1 MSTFIE
7 DLKAEVKELEKHG
20 LENSLVVVNAF
31 LDNPDKRM
39 FIAIS
44 KLVNALAAEIEKLT
58 ANGVTD
64 LLNGDDRNH
73 TNKIIR
79 DYLGTYDDFLLTT
92 LSTQNDNKNF
102 IFKKQGERKELVYS
116 FLDLSVFESLQSIA
130 KVNIKKKSDDLYA
143 YTQ

>member
-7 DLKAEVKELEKHG
+7 DLKSEVKELEKHG

-64 LLNGDDRNH
+64 LLNGDDKVFERANV
-73 TNKIIR
+73 IITKFGEYCKVLSAGKEIAGIVGEKEE
-79 DYLGTYDDFLLTT
+79 DDGDFLTN
-92 LSTQNDNKNF
+92 QA
-102 IFKKQGERKELVYS
+102 KKHQK
-116 FLDLSVFESLQSIA
+116 D
-130 KVNIKKKSDDLYA
+130 K
-143 YTQ
+143 